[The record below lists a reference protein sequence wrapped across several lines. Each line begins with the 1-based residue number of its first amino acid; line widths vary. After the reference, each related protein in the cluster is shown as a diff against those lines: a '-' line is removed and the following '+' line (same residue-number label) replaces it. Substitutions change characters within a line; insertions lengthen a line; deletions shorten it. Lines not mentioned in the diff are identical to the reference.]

1 MPTMR
6 LPITMLAAIFFA
18 GLGATPPTH
27 AQKVYQCGKTF
38 SQTPCAIDAVERQL
52 PQAGAGQATDGANP
66 KHDVC
71 AAAAVRVTGT
81 LEPETARVRPR
92 GKRSM
97 ETIEYA
103 GQTLPVVRVDL
114 DVSAKNEHGM
124 FALNRSVTCWLSE
137 DQRRILRM
145 APD

>member
-1 MPTMR
+1 MR
-6 LPITMLAAIFFA
+6 LPITMLAFILAA
-18 GLGATPPTH
+18 SGATTAAH

-38 SQTPCAIDAVERQL
+38 SQTPCAADAVERRL
-52 PQAGAGQATDGANP
+52 PSAGDREAADGANP

-71 AAAAVRVTGT
+71 AAAAVRATGT

-92 GKRSM
+92 SERSM
-97 ETIEYA
+97 ETVEYA
-103 GQTLPVVRVDL
+103 GQTLPAVRVDL

-137 DQRRILRM
+137 DQRRILKM
-145 APD
+145 SPG